1 MSKFEKAAEEF
12 AIEQSELRD
21 KNGPTGNYD
30 NRTWP
35 NEQLDQFMMRH
46 GFIAGARW
54 ARDWCFMN
62 GHNPEVCKEIDDIL
76 TKLRTEN
83 QRLREAL
90 ESFVEHFHPDDF
102 ETDDVA
108 FDLIYKAKQALET
121 GGDEPQP
128 TNTDKEEE
136 K

>member
-1 MSKFEKAAEEF
+1 MSEFEKAAEEF

-54 ARDWCFMN
+54 QEEKAK
-62 GHNPEVCKEIDDIL
+62 GLV
-76 TKLRTEN
+76 
-83 QRLREAL
+83 EAL
-90 ESFVEHFHPDDF
+90 EDCKAEANFQDCSNSIIMIVDEALK
-102 ETDDVA
+102 A
-108 FDLIYKAKQALET
+108 FSNEK
-121 GGDEPQP
+121 G
-128 TNTDKEEE
+128 EE
-136 K
+136 

>member
-1 MSKFEKAAEEF
+1 MERSQMSEVQKAAEEF

-54 ARDWCFMN
+54 QEEKAK
-62 GHNPEVCKEIDDIL
+62 GLV
-76 TKLRTEN
+76 
-83 QRLREAL
+83 EAL
-90 ESFVEHFHPDDF
+90 EEVLQGELVGTQ
-102 ETDDVA
+102 EMILRV
-108 FDLIYKAKQALET
+108 LKAYS
-121 GGDEPQP
+121 
-128 TNTDKEEE
+128 NE
-136 K
+136 KGEG

>member
-1 MSKFEKAAEEF
+1 MSEFEKAAEEF

-54 ARDWCFMN
+54 QEEKAK
-62 GHNPEVCKEIDDIL
+62 GLV
-76 TKLRTEN
+76 
-83 QRLREAL
+83 EAL
-90 ESFVEHFHPDDF
+90 EEELSEPYSYV
-102 ETDDVA
+102 TTRKRR
-108 FDLIYKAKQALET
+108 IKQALKAYGNEK
-121 GGDEPQP
+121 GEQP
-128 TNTDKEEE
+128 SEGSE
-136 K
+136 

>member
-1 MSKFEKAAEEF
+1 MERSQMSEFEKAAEEF

-54 ARDWCFMN
+54 QEEKAK
-62 GHNPEVCKEIDDIL
+62 GLV
-76 TKLRTEN
+76 
-83 QRLREAL
+83 EAL
-90 ESFVEHFHPDDF
+90 EYYARVEKHDNGHGVYKSEQHYNGFVH
-102 ETDDVA
+102 
-108 FDLIYKAKQALET
+108 L
-121 GGDEPQP
+121 GGDKARLALKAYSNE
-128 TNTDKEEE
+128 KGEE
-136 K
+136 